1 MTSSAAGW
9 PNPVPY
15 DDLSERQQEILQ
27 FLWDR
32 RPSYAASMREI
43 GTAIGLTAPSA
54 VRYQLTELEAKGWV
68 RRHPGRPRAMEV
80 RRHPGRPR
88 AMEVRRPDGEVPV

>member
-1 MTSSAAGW
+1 VEAVMTSSTAGW

-15 DDLSERQQEILQ
+15 NELSERQQEILR

-32 RPSYAASMREI
+32 RLSYAASIREI
-43 GTAIGLTAPSA
+43 GKAVGLKAPSA

-68 RRHPGRPRAMEV
+68 Q
-80 RRHPGRPR
+80 RHPGRPR
-88 AMEVRRPDGEVPV
+88 AMEVRRPDGEVPVFSRR

>member
-1 MTSSAAGW
+1 MTYSAAGW
-9 PNPVPY
+9 SNAVPY
-15 DDLSERQQEILQ
+15 NELSERQQEILQ

-43 GTAIGLTAPSA
+43 GEAIGLKAQSA

-80 RRHPGRPR
+80 RR
-88 AMEVRRPDGEVPV
+88 PDGEVPVFSRR

>member
-15 DDLSERQQEILQ
+15 NDLSERQQEILQ

-43 GTAIGLTAPSA
+43 GKAIGLTAPSA

-68 RRHPGRPRAMEV
+68 RRHPR
-80 RRHPGRPR
+80 RPR
-88 AMEVRRPDGEVPV
+88 AMEVRRPDGEVPVCSRR